1 MSVLDFDDDRGII
14 TVRLNGL
21 KRLVTMKSSVTLHD
35 KDIRSVD
42 VISPSQARKSM
53 SMYNLTRLRG
63 GKGKGRYYGGAFTKT
78 ATMEHEFWDVDDI
91 SKVVQVSMKRGPY
104 ARIFLSFDNPE
115 TSAAMIRERADNADR
130 Q

>member
-21 KRLVTMKSSVTLHD
+21 KRLVTMKSSVTLHT
-35 KDIRSVD
+35 KDIESVD
-42 VISPSQARKSM
+42 TIDSSQVGKAM
-53 SMYNLTRLRG
+53 SLYNLTHLRG
-63 GKGKGRYYGGAFTKT
+63 GKSKGRYYGGAFTKT

-91 SKVVQVSMKRGPY
+91 NGVVMITMKRGPY
-104 ARIFLSFDNPE
+104 ARIFLSFDDPE
-115 TSAAMIRERADNADR
+115 KSAAMIRERTDNAGR

>member
-63 GKGKGRYYGGAFTKT
+63 GKDSHHGA
-78 ATMEHEFWDVDDI
+78 
-91 SKVVQVSMKRGPY
+91 
-104 ARIFLSFDNPE
+104 
-115 TSAAMIRERADNADR
+115 
-130 Q
+130 

>member
-21 KRLVTMKSSVTLHD
+21 KRLVTMKSSVTLHT
-35 KDIRSVD
+35 KDIESVD
-42 VISPSQARKSM
+42 TIDSGQVGKAM
-53 SMYNLTRLRG
+53 SLYNLTRLRG
-63 GKGKGRYYGGAFTKT
+63 GKSKGRYYGGAFTKT

-91 SKVVQVSMKRGPY
+91 NGVVMIAMKRGPY
-104 ARIFLSFDNPE
+104 ARIFLSFDDPKK
-115 TSAAMIRERADNADR
+115 SAAMIRERTDNAGR

>member
-53 SMYNLTRLRG
+53 SMYNLIRLRG

-130 Q
+130 H

>member
-42 VISPSQARKSM
+42 IISPSQARKSM

-63 GKGKGRYYGGAFTKT
+63 NKGKERYYGGAFTKT

-115 TSAAMIRERADNADR
+115 TSAAMIRERTDNADR
-130 Q
+130 H